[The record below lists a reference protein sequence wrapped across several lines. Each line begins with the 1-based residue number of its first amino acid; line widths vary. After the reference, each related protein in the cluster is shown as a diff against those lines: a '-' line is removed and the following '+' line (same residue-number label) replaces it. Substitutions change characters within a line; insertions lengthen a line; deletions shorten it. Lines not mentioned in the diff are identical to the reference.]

1 MAWRC
6 STVSCATT
14 TRAEPLSVTADPSPL
29 LYWPMLFV
37 TAGLAVLCAA
47 PILLVLAGFV
57 GVVHFELNMLFIAL
71 PALAACA
78 ALGVLAHGLLRDLLL
93 PRPVLS
99 ADATGILDRRVM
111 TAPLPWTEVSRAV
124 SIAAGRG
131 LVLELRRPIPTFG
144 MGSLIHETPDPGI
157 AYLSLRNLTA
167 PAPALAAGILTLA
180 ANAGAE
186 TDQAVAHEGVR
197 RRRWSV

>member
-1 MAWRC
+1 PPAGRVPRSRPRTSCSGSSRTCPGPISTSRARPWAWPRARPMPPGRRAMAWRC

-78 ALGVLAHGLLRDLLL
+78 ALGVLAHGLLRD
-93 PRPVLS
+93 
-99 ADATGILDRRVM
+99 
-111 TAPLPWTEVSRAV
+111 
-124 SIAAGRG
+124 
-131 LVLELRRPIPTFG
+131 
-144 MGSLIHETPDPGI
+144 
-157 AYLSLRNLTA
+157 
-167 PAPALAAGILTLA
+167 
-180 ANAGAE
+180 
-186 TDQAVAHEGVR
+186 
-197 RRRWSV
+197 